1 METNRRSFIQ
11 AAGAAGAALTLSDDE
26 RPSGVVEAE
35 YRSDA
40 QGDATPKSN

>member
-11 AAGAAGAALTLSDDE
+11 AAGAALTLSDDE

-40 QGDATPKSN
+40 QGDAAPKSN